1 MLRVYASRSAAQAKS
16 YFSNE
21 LTVGDYYS
29 APSGDGQE
37 IVGVWGGKAAD
48 MMGLSGAVDKHAFNS
63 LVDNRFPY
71 ANDNK
76 SLHSNDN
83 NVPIT
88 GRDNPNRRSGF
99 DINFSS
105 PKALSI
111 LYEYSKDERLL
122 NAFRDSIHL
131 TMQSIEESM
140 YTRVRKNGANG
151 ERQTGN
157 LVYAEFVHFTAR
169 PVDGQDPDPQLH
181 AHCYT
186 MNMTHDK
193 AEGEWKAGEFFHI
206 KKDAPYFEALFHSH
220 LSKSLADMGLDI
232 ERDGKFW
239 TIDGIEKDTLDKF
252 SNRTAQIEQRAEELG
267 IKTDKAKDGLGATT
281 RSSKDGNLNREQ
293 LREKWWERLDSNER
307 KTLDRLSLFEPNDDT
322 EPPHFTAEES
332 VDFAIKHRLEKQ
344 SVSSVNRLKEV
355 ALRQGFGEI
364 SSSEVDTA
372 FANNED
378 LLIVGDKATTK
389 DILAMERQIIS
400 YASKGYGIHRKLN
413 PDYKI
418 GLVTDHDKNTQFEL
432 SKEQKKVVKSILKS
446 RNDVQ
451 AIQGK
456 AGTGKTTTLATI
468 IDGIEQN
475 GGSAMVL
482 APTADAAYTTL
493 RKDGDTYHSAPMQ
506 NAQTLARYFVDE
518 KVRKKG
524 STLIVDEAGLMS
536 VNDMHSLFTLAK
548 ENHNRIILVG
558 DVSQHSSVMRGDAF
572 RILQQEA
579 GLNPVGLAEIRRQSG
594 EYKRAVKII
603 SEGKLEKGFDKLD
616 GMGKIH
622 EFKDDETR
630 YKTLANRY
638 TDVFQKE
645 KVSALTVAP
654 TRAEGKLANDAIR
667 EELKSRGLVQAEDK
681 TVNRFANL
689 YLTQAERGES
699 FSYEK
704 GQMIRFQK
712 NGKGDLGRIYKS
724 SEFTVSKVDKKDVW
738 ITDDAGLEQK
748 LDLSQAE
755 KFQIYEEREIEL
767 AKGDHIRITEGH
779 KSLEGKRL
787 NNGAVYEVKDVDDTG
802 NIVLKN
808 DWVVDSSKGN
818 FNHGYVTTSISS
830 QSKTIDHIFLA
841 QGSDYAG
848 AASTEQFYVSVS
860 RGKKSVEIFTD
871 DKIEIRNQIQHS
883 NQDKSATE
891 LTKNGSSQQE
901 MESEDSF
908 LATVGLYA
916 QHLYENLKENIPQW
930 LSAFGDQ
937 PHTPSQKNTQWR
949 DLIAQQRNE
958 KDKDISL

>member
-16 YFSNE
+16 YFSDE
-21 LTVGDYYS
+21 LTKGDYYS
-29 APSGDGQE
+29 EGQE
-37 IVGVWGGKAAD
+37 IAGAWGGKAAQKL
-48 MMGLSGAVDKHAFNS
+48 GLSGTVDKHAFNS
-63 LVDNRFPY
+63 LVDNRFPHK
-71 ANDNK
+71 NDND
-76 SLHSNDN
+76 L
-83 NVPIT
+83 PIT
-88 GRDNPNRRSGF
+88 GRDNSNRRSGF

-105 PKALSI
+105 PKALSV

-122 NAFRDSIHL
+122 NAFRDAVHT
-131 TMQSIEESM
+131 TMESIEESM

-169 PVDGQDPDPQLH
+169 PVDTKDPDPQLH

-186 MNMTHDK
+186 MNMTHDNV
-193 AEGEWKAGEFFHI
+193 EDEWKAGEFFHI

-220 LSKSLADMGLDI
+220 LSKSLSDMGLDI

-239 TIDGIEKDTLDKF
+239 TIDGIEKETLDKF
-252 SNRTAQIEQRAEELG
+252 SNRTAQIEKKAEELG
-267 IKTDKAKDGLGATT
+267 ITSNKAKDGLAATT
-281 RSSKDGNLNREQ
+281 RSSKDGNKTREQ
-293 LREKWWERLDSNER
+293 LREDWWKRLDEGER
-307 KTLDRLSLFEPNDDT
+307 ATLDRLSQFEPNDDT
-322 EPPHFTAEES
+322 EPPHFTAEEF
-332 VDFAIKHRLEKQ
+332 VEFAIKQRLEKQ
-344 SVSSVNRLKEV
+344 SVSSVNRLKEI
-355 ALRQGFGEI
+355 ALRQGFGETSPSDI
-364 SSSEVDTA
+364 DTA
-372 FANNED
+372 FSKNED

-389 DILAMERQIIS
+389 EILAQERQIIN

-418 GLVTDHDKNTQFEL
+418 GLVTDHDKDTQFEL
-432 SKEQKKVVKSILKS
+432 SGEQKKVVKSILKS

-468 IDGIEQN
+468 IDGIEQG

-493 RKDGDTYHSAPMQ
+493 RKDGDTYQCEPMQ
-506 NAQTLARYFVDE
+506 NAQTLARYFIDE
-518 KVRKKG
+518 KLRENTKG

-536 VNDMHSLFTLAK
+536 VDDMHVLFTLAK
-548 ENHNRIILVG
+548 ENDNRILLVG
-558 DVSQHSSVMRGDAF
+558 DVNQHSSVMRGDAF

-579 GLNPVGLAEIRRQSG
+579 GLNPVDLADIRRQKG

-603 SEGKLEKGFDKLD
+603 SEGQLEKGFDKLD

-622 EFKDDETR
+622 EEKDDEKR
-630 YKTLANRY
+630 YKKLANRY

-667 EELKSRGLVQAEDK
+667 EELKSRGLVQEEDK

-689 YLTQAERGES
+689 YLTEAERGES

-712 NGKGDLGRIYKS
+712 NGKGDLGRIYRS

-738 ITDDAGLEQK
+738 VSDDAGLEQR
-748 LDLSQAE
+748 LDLNQAE
-755 KFQIYEEREIEL
+755 KFQIYEEREIAL

-787 NNGAVYEVKDVDDTG
+787 NNGAIYEVKDVDDTG

-808 DWVVDSSKGN
+808 DWVIDSSKGN
-818 FNHGYVTTSISS
+818 FDHGYVTTSISS

-871 DKIEIRNQIQHS
+871 DKVEIRNQIQHS

-891 LTKNGSSQQE
+891 LTKYGSSQQG
-901 MESEDSF
+901 MESEDGF
-908 LATVGLYA
+908 LATLGLYA
-916 QHLYENLKENIPQW
+916 QNLYENMKESMPEW
-930 LSAFGDQ
+930 LSPFGGQ
-937 PHTPSQKNTQWR
+937 PPKQEDNKWR

-958 KDKDISL
+958 KDKDLSL

>member
-21 LTVGDYYS
+21 LSVGDYYS
-29 APSGDGQE
+29 SPSDDGQE
-37 IVGVWGGKAAD
+37 IVGVWGGKAAY
-48 MMGLSGAVDKHAFNS
+48 MMELSGAVDKQSFNS
-63 LVDNRFPY
+63 LVDNRFPH
-71 ANDNK
+71 ADA
-76 SLHSNDN
+76 SD
-83 NVPIT
+83 VPIT
-88 GRDNPNRRSGF
+88 GRDNANRRSGY
-99 DINFSS
+99 DINFSA
-105 PKALSI
+105 PKSLSI

-122 NAFRDSIHL
+122 NAFRDAVHT
-131 TMQSIEESM
+131 TMESIEESM
-140 YTRVRKNGANG
+140 YTRVRKNGAND

-186 MNMTHDK
+186 MNMTHDE

-239 TIDGIEKDTLDKF
+239 TIDGIEKETLDKF
-252 SNRTAQIEQRAEELG
+252 SNRTAQIEKKAEELG
-267 IKTDKAKDGLGATT
+267 IISDKAKDGLGATT
-281 RSSKDGNLNREQ
+281 RSKKDGNLNREQ

-307 KTLDRLSLFEPNDDT
+307 EILDRLSLFEPDDDT

-332 VDFAIKHRLEKQ
+332 VEFAIKHRLEKQ
-344 SVSSVNRLKEV
+344 SVSSINRLKEV
-355 ALRQGFGEI
+355 ALRQGFGEV
-364 SSSEVDTA
+364 SSREIDAA
-372 FANNED
+372 FNSNDD

-389 DILAMERQIIS
+389 DILAMERQIIN

-413 PDYKI
+413 ADYKI
-418 GLVTDHDKNTQFEL
+418 ELVTDHDNGKQFEL
-432 SKEQKKVVKSILKS
+432 SGEQKKVVKSILKS

-468 IDGIEQN
+468 IDGIEQGGGSTTSGN
-475 GGSAMVL
+475 AMNGSAMVL

-493 RKDGDTYHSAPMQ
+493 RKDGDAYRCAPMQ

-518 KVRKKG
+518 KIRTKG
-524 STLIVDEAGLMS
+524 STLIIDEAGLMS
-536 VNDMHSLFTLAK
+536 VEDMHTLFTLAK
-548 ENHNRIILVG
+548 ENDNRIILVG

-579 GLNPVGLAEIRRQSG
+579 GLNPVGLAEIRRQKG
-594 EYKRAVKII
+594 DYKRAVKII

-616 GMGKIH
+616 DMGKIH
-622 EFKDDETR
+622 EEKDDAKR
-630 YKTLANRY
+630 YKKLANRY
-638 TDVFQKE
+638 TDVFQK
-645 KVSALTVAP
+645 KNVSALTVAP
-654 TRAEGKLANDAIR
+654 SRAEGKLANDAIR
-667 EELKSRGLVQAEDK
+667 EELKSRGLVKDEDK
-681 TVNRFANL
+681 TINRFANL
-689 YLTQAERGES
+689 YLTEAERGER
-699 FSYEK
+699 FSYEA
-704 GQMIRFQK
+704 GQIIRFQK
-712 NGKGDLGRIYKS
+712 NAKGEHGRIYKS
-724 SEFTVSKVDKKDVW
+724 SEFTVSKVDKKEVW
-738 ITDDAGLEQK
+738 ITDDAGLEQR

-755 KFQIYEEREIEL
+755 KFQIYEERKIAL

-787 NNGAVYEVKDVDDTG
+787 NNGAIYEVKNIDDTG

-808 DWVVDSSKGN
+808 DWVIDSSKGN
-818 FNHGYVTTSISS
+818 FDHGYVATSISS
-830 QSKTIDHIFLA
+830 QGKTIDHIFLA

-891 LTKNGSSQQE
+891 LTKNGSSLSE
-901 MESEDSF
+901 NEDSF

-916 QHLYENLKENIPQW
+916 QNLYENMKENMPEW
-930 LSAFGDQ
+930 LSVFGGQ
-937 PHTPSQKNTQWR
+937 PSVQEDSKWR
-949 DLIAQQRNE
+949 DLIAQQNNE